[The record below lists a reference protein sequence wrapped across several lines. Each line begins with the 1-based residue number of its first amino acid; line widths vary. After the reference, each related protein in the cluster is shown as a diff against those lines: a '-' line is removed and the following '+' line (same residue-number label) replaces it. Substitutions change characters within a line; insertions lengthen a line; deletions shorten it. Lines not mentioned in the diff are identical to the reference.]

1 MSGRTIPSIR
11 FRAAAFR
18 GTSRGAFRIP
28 HGPLLSSTAF
38 LVTAARCTAPLVSI
52 AALFAFGLSACG
64 SGGGGGGPG
73 TSGDG
78 PGGGN
83 GSLSDLIPLAV
94 SFQPATAV
102 AGTPISV
109 SDTIKNQGGG
119 AAHDFQIGI
128 YLSTDA
134 IIGAGDRL
142 LGFRTIGSLASGAS
156 SSGGGSLTVPVDTP
170 PGNYFVGAWV
180 DDAGH
185 VNELTETNNT
195 QTAGGTLATSIA
207 ILPNIAPRAIAFTQS
222 VVEAGRTVDV
232 SDTVENRGTASAAA
246 FQVGVYLSTDADVT
260 TADKLLGL
268 RPIASLAIGA
278 QSTAADALTIP
289 STTSAGSYY
298 LGVIA
303 DVGGAVAELDE
314 LDNRLVA
321 SAALTI
327 TTPPRP
333 DLVMVSVSFSP
344 GIADTGT
351 PIQVS
356 ESVTNQGDVDASAFR
371 VGIYLSSDPT
381 IDDTDVWI
389 GARTVLALAVG
400 DISVA
405 STECI
410 VPIELAGGTWYV
422 GAIADDEEHVG
433 EIDDT
438 NNEIVAAP
446 SITLTVPP
454 RPDLVISSIS
464 FQPSQIDTDAGQ
476 VLHATEL
483 ARNLGTF
490 SASAFRV
497 GIYLSANN
505 VITKSDVL
513 LGSRSIDGLA
523 IGDGSGAASD
533 LVLPSGLSPGTYFVG
548 AIADD
553 MSALLELTE
562 ANNVLVAAGTLDVI
576 ATPDPMPDLVV
587 SNMGFGPSDVM
598 PGGTVQLQTTI
609 RNEGD
614 LSAGTFKLGLYLS
627 TDEEISVD
635 DLRIGQRTVFQLGI
649 DFGSASSA
657 PYTVPGSVVPGDYY
671 VGAIADFQNSVAES
685 EEANNWLKA
694 PGRLRV
700 YVPPPPS
707 PDLVVASLSFTP
719 AQVAPGGSISVSS
732 TVENQGAL
740 PASSFRVGYYLSTD
754 GTVDT
759 SDVLLGFQSIAGL
772 SAEQEFHG
780 TASFD
785 VPANLALGPYTVGA
799 IADDE
804 AKITEGS
811 DSNNTT
817 IAATPLQVQ

>member
-1 MSGRTIPSIR
+1 MRVRTSRSIR
-11 FRAAAFR
+11 PRVDALQLGPRR
-18 GTSRGAFRIP
+18 GSRGAQ
-28 HGPLLSSTAF
+28 STSRVPVGA
-38 LVTAARCTAPLVSI
+38 LIATTAL
-52 AALFAFGLSACG
+52 LSACG
-64 SGGGGGGPG
+64 SGGGGGSS

-78 PGGGN
+78 PGGA
-83 GSLSDLIPLAV
+83 GSLADLLPITV

-102 AGTPISV
+102 AGTAISV

-119 AAHDFQIGI
+119 IAHDFQVGI
-128 YLSTDA
+128 YLSSDA
-134 IIGAGDRL
+134 IIGPGDRL
-142 LGFRTIGSLASGAS
+142 LGFRTIGTLASGAS

-170 PGNYFVGAWV
+170 AGSYFVGAWA

-185 VNELTETNNT
+185 LNELTESNNT
-195 QTAGGTLATSIA
+195 LAATGTLATSIA
-207 ILPNIAPRAIAFTQS
+207 ILPNLVPRAIAFTQS
-222 VVEAGRTVDV
+222 VVEAGSALGI

-246 FQVGVYLSTDADVT
+246 FQVGVYLSSDADVT

-268 RPIASLAIGA
+268 RPVASLAIGA
-278 QSTAADALTIP
+278 QSIAADSLTIP
-289 STTSAGSYY
+289 SSTLAGTYY
-298 LGVIA
+298 VGVIA
-303 DVGGAVAELDE
+303 DVGGSVAELDE

-321 SAALTI
+321 SAALAI

-333 DLVMVSVSFSP
+333 DLIVGAVNFSP
-344 GIADTGT
+344 ATADTGT
-351 PIQVS
+351 AIQVT
-356 ESVTNQGDVDASAFR
+356 ESVTNQGDVDALAFR
-371 VGIYLSSDPT
+371 VGIYLSTDPA
-381 IDDTDVWI
+381 IDDTDTWI
-389 GARTVLALAVG
+389 GARAAPSLAVG
-400 DISVA
+400 STSTA

-410 VPIELAGGTWYV
+410 VPVELAGGTWYV
-422 GAIADDEEHVG
+422 GAIADDEEDIG
-433 EIDDT
+433 ELDDA
-438 NNEIVAAP
+438 NNELVAAMP
-446 SITLTVPP
+446 LVLTVPP

-464 FQPSQIDTDAGQ
+464 FQPSQIDADAGQ

-490 SASAFRV
+490 SAGSFRV

-513 LGSRSIDGLA
+513 LGSRSVDGLA

-533 LVLPSGLSPGTYFVG
+533 LVLPAGLSPGTYFVG

-553 MSALLELTE
+553 TSALLELTE
-562 ANNVLVAAGTLDVI
+562 ANNVLIAGGTLDVI

-587 SNMGFGPSDVM
+587 SAVGFSPSDVM

-627 TDEEISVD
+627 TDEEITVD

-657 PYTVPGSVVPGDYY
+657 PYIVPGSVVPGDYY
-671 VGAIADFQNSVAES
+671 VGAIADFQNAVAES
-685 EEANNWLKA
+685 DEDNNALKA

-700 YVPPPPS
+700 FVPPPPS
-707 PDLVVASLSFTP
+707 PDLVVASLSFSP
-719 AQVAPGGSISVSS
+719 AQVSPGGSVSVSS
-732 TVENQGAL
+732 TVANQGAL
-740 PASSFRVGYYLSTD
+740 PAASFRIGYYLSTD

-759 SDVLLGFQSIAGL
+759 SDLLLGFQSIAGL

-785 VPANLALGPYTVGA
+785 VPANVATGSYTVGA

-804 AKITEGS
+804 SKIAEGN
-811 DSNNTT
+811 DSNNTK
-817 IAATPLQVQ
+817 IATGVLQVQ